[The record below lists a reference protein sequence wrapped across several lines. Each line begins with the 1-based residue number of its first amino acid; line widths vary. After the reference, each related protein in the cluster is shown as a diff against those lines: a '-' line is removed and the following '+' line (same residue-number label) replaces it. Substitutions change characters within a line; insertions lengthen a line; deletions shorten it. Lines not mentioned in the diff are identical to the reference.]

1 MANGPTI
8 HKQDV
13 IMRGRYNLFV
23 DRKIIYL
30 IFCSNTNVTTFSLR
44 ITAASYITVM
54 RYCYCHVR
62 TFD

>member
-1 MANGPTI
+1 MYI
-8 HKQDV
+8 
-13 IMRGRYNLFV
+13 

-30 IFCSNTNVTTFSLR
+30 IFCSNTNVTIAFSLR